1 MFQYLVF
8 VFFDPSSTSS
18 LCTANNVCFS
28 LLSVSLSFFS
38 FPLSFLFFFLFMQWK
53 KSGSEQKP
61 KWNTEAQTLPFI
73 ESIGI
78 EPSIILTPSP
88 ISPHITTYFGNVS
101 FDTIL
106 ITVSGKSLNC
116 QTEVRLDG
124 KYGPSRYVISF
135 PPSSY
140 SLRTSQSSEN
150 RDVELL
156 WNLQF
161 HYFLSSPFLQFLS
174 LSLLINLSLSL
185 SLYRFL
191 YTSLSSQKLNV
202 FFIRPS
208 SYTLGLGLN
217 KITLVV
223 VDITHTEP
231 WILTTYTLN
240 IYRNERS
247 NDVEKK
253 RKFRSEINQIQVCS
267 LKQVKVFSSQA
278 RKERKVHLHSSLPS
292 ILIVLTFIFRLTFF
306 FHNFLSF
313 FMFSFSVGMWS

>member
-1 MFQYLVF
+1 M
-8 VFFDPSSTSS
+8 
-18 LCTANNVCFS
+18 
-28 LLSVSLSFFS
+28 
-38 FPLSFLFFFLFMQWK
+38 K
-53 KSGSEQKP
+53 KSGSEQKL

-106 ITVSGKSLNC
+106 ITISGKSLNC

-135 PPSSY
+135 PTSSH

-174 LSLLINLSLSL
+174 LSAYKSLSL
-185 SLYRFL
+185 SVSVYIYLSFL
-191 YTSLSSQKLNV
+191 SKTECI
-202 FFIRPS
+202 FTRPS

-267 LKQVKVFSSQA
+267 LKQVNIFS
-278 RKERKVHLHSSLPS
+278 RKEKSSFT
-292 ILIVLTFIFRLTFF
+292 LISL
-306 FHNFLSF
+306 FLQ
-313 FMFSFSVGMWS
+313 FSLS